1 MFYMKKLNSSVT
13 INIDIVNTELMLE
26 INVTCTE
33 LSLSLEQFITYAIN
47 KLLYDIKFVHNLKFV
62 NNDIQ

>member
-1 MFYMKKLNSSVT
+1 MKKLNSSVT

-26 INVTCTE
+26 INVACTE

>member
-1 MFYMKKLNSSVT
+1 MKKLNSSVT

-26 INVTCTE
+26 INVACTE

-47 KLLYDIKFVHNLKFV
+47 KLLYDIKFVHNPKFV
-62 NNDIQ
+62 NDDI

>member
-1 MFYMKKLNSSVT
+1 MT

-26 INVTCTE
+26 INVACTE

-62 NNDIQ
+62 NDDIQ

>member
-1 MFYMKKLNSSVT
+1 MKKLNSSVT

-26 INVTCTE
+26 INVACTE

-62 NNDIQ
+62 NDDIQ

>member
-1 MFYMKKLNSSVT
+1 MKKLNSSVT

-26 INVTCTE
+26 INVAFTE

>member
-1 MFYMKKLNSSVT
+1 MKKLNSSVT

-47 KLLYDIKFVHNLKFV
+47 KLLYDLKFV